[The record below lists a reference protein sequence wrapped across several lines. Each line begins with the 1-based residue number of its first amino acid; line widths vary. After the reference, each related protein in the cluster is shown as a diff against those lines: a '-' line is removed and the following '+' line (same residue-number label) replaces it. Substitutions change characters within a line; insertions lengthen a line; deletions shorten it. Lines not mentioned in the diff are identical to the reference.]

1 MLTIFSLP
9 YSRPFSCTDAAN
21 LSQEIEPAP
30 TPILLSAS
38 AFQSFMSSPL
48 RTMRQSLPEPTP
60 AIPTSDLAPWPS
72 AREMSCGPNAV
83 SWISPE
89 ASAVRASAKR
99 WNITVSICILYFA
112 AYSGSSHRGESAGT
126 FSMPCFTVTGEGSR
140 ALRASPCASATDGT
154 AARRKITMEGRRTRG
169 RTCRIIGTSK
179 KIKMGVA
186 THDALC
192 ERSRSRRSVRLDV
205 RVAEDLSPLCALGAH
220 ECGELLGRVAGDF
233 RPGGEHLALHVR
245 GVVGPDQLA
254 VQDLDH
260 LRRGAGGS
268 EDAVPYDRLDAGESG
283 LRGGRHGG
291 GQPPAREPER
301 THLEPH
307 HTQGSDSGFFF

>member
-1 MLTIFSLP
+1 MMLTIVSLP
-9 YSRPFSCTDAAN
+9 YARPFSWTDAAN

-38 AFQSFMSSPL
+38 AFQSFRSSPL
-48 RTMRQSLPEPTP
+48 RTIRQSLPEPTP

-83 SWISPE
+83 SWMSPE

-99 WNITVSICILYFA
+99 WNITVSICMLYFA
-112 AYSGSSHRGESAGT
+112 AYSGSSHRGDSAGT

-140 ALRASPCASATDGT
+140 ALRGSACASASAG
-154 AARRKITMEGRRTRG
+154 AAPRRKSTMEVRRIRG
-169 RTCRIIGTSK
+169 RTGRVIGNSQK
-179 KIKMGVA
+179 NKMGVA
-186 THDALC
+186 AHDALG
-192 ERSRSRRSVRLDV
+192 ERSRSRWSVRLDV
-205 RVAEDLSPLCALGAH
+205 RVADDLAPLGALGAH

-254 VQDLDH
+254 VQNLDH
-260 LRRGAGGS
+260 RRRGAGGG
-268 EDAVPYDRLDAGESG
+268 EDSGPYDGPDPREARP
-283 LRGGRHGG
+283 RGGPHRGG
-291 GQPPAREPER
+291 P
-301 THLEPH
+301 
-307 HTQGSDSGFFF
+307 